1 MTNPFEVIET
11 RLSSIESLI
20 LDLKHNPQKVESIQ
34 QTKPLL
40 VVDELAELLHLSKAT
55 VYSKHSKGEI
65 PGACKQGKRL
75 LFQRDIIIDWIKAGR
90 KKSNAEI
97 EQEAESYLSIR
108 KK

>member
-11 RLSSIESLI
+11 RLNSIESLI

-40 VVDELAELLHLSKAT
+40 VVDELAELLSIAKAT
-55 VYSKHSKGEI
+55 IYSKYSKGEI
-65 PGACKQGKRL
+65 PGGCRQGKRL
-75 LFQRDIIIDWIKAGR
+75 YFDREVIIDWIKAGR
-90 KKSNAEI
+90 RKTNVEL
-97 EQEAESYLSIR
+97 EQEVETYLSNY

>member
-20 LDLKHNPQKVESIQ
+20 LDLKHNSQKVESIQ

-40 VVDELAELLHLSKAT
+40 VVDELAELLNIAKAT
-55 VYSKHSKGEI
+55 IYSKYSRGEI
-65 PGACKQGKRL
+65 PGGCKQGKRL
-75 LFQRDIIIDWIKAGR
+75 YFDRQIIIDWIKAGR